1 MKVGFSYGRCIRDIV
16 KGDVD
21 INDVVVIVSGTMTD
35 RSRLDTLV
43 DEYLYRDDYLY
54 GLDRERCLEVAVQ
67 LWESGKIHQP
77 RDFGQYRGKI
87 MEECV
92 WADLFPSGDTEQ
104 DPMVKAA
111 WQEYRVMLG
120 LAGKRR
126 DVDKDT
132 AKNNWGSHR

>member
-1 MKVGFSYGRCIRDIV
+1 MKIGFSYGRFIRDIV

-21 INDVVVIVSGTMTD
+21 INDVVVIVSGTKTD
-35 RSRLDTLV
+35 RSRLDSLV
-43 DEYLYRDDYLY
+43 DDYLYRDDYLF
-54 GLDRERCLEVAVQ
+54 GLDRERCHDIAVQ

-77 RDFGQYRGKI
+77 RDFGRHRGKI

-104 DPMVKAA
+104 DPMVQAA
-111 WQEYRVMLG
+111 WQEYRAMLG

-126 DVDKDT
+126 NIDKDT
-132 AKNNWGSHR
+132 AKTNWGSHQ